1 MKIINDFQ
9 PIKYS
14 QPSEVGQPQVKNY
27 SLRFKKK
34 KKVRH
39 SGKMRDQG
47 PNPGNRESECHLALR

>member
-14 QPSEVGQPQVKNY
+14 QPSEVGQTQVKNY

-34 KKVRH
+34 KK
-39 SGKMRDQG
+39 KK
-47 PNPGNRESECHLALR
+47 